1 MKILPIQFSVFV
13 SCRFHGE
20 EGGVLFLR
28 IEIVGAG
35 LMGGYQVVMI
45 NLLIRIVKQRAIRD
59 DNFKP
64 GWLLTLLIM
73 FTTINLADHESN
85 LRLGLGFFLF

>member
-1 MKILPIQFSVFV
+1 MKILPEIFSVFV

-20 EGGVLFLR
+20 EGSVLFLR

-59 DNFKP
+59 DNFKA
-64 GWLLTLLIM
+64 GGLLTLLSTFATLHI
-73 FTTINLADHESN
+73 TDHDSN
-85 LRLGLGFFLF
+85 LRLGLGFFLI

>member
-1 MKILPIQFSVFV
+1 MKILPKIFSVFV
-13 SCRFHGE
+13 SRRFHGE
-20 EGGVLFLR
+20 EGSVLFLR

-64 GWLLTLLIM
+64 GWLLTLLSTFATLHI
-73 FTTINLADHESN
+73 TDHDSN
-85 LRLGLGFFLF
+85 LRLGLGYFLI

>member
-1 MKILPIQFSVFV
+1 
-13 SCRFHGE
+13 
-20 EGGVLFLR
+20 
-28 IEIVGAG
+28 
-35 LMGGYQVVMI
+35 MGGYHVVMI

-64 GWLLTLLIM
+64 AWLLTLLIM
-73 FTTINLADHESN
+73 FNTIDLADHESN